1 MSQVD
6 YPYFEDFF
14 KDVAARKY
22 FGDKKEYIRIFTY
35 DEKSRQE
42 ILDNLRGM
50 NSGLIKLMG
59 YSDFDIIRVKD
70 EVDDAKVQEVI
81 RHLSMRWEVAK
92 E

>member
-1 MSQVD
+1 
-6 YPYFEDFF
+6 
-14 KDVAARKY
+14 
-22 FGDKKEYIRIFTY
+22 
-35 DEKSRQE
+35 
-42 ILDNLRGM
+42 M

-81 RHLSMRWEVAK
+81 RHLSMRCEVAK